1 MEKGEV
7 IIIFNT
13 PKCAKNLKLLAHFK
27 KSKIIMSEHFI
38 NKPNNEIPISLT
50 TKILKN
56 SNALPYHQSL
66 SVYASTP
73 LVSLPNLAKKYGV
86 ANIYIKNEAFRFGLN
101 AFKGLGASYAIHKL
115 LEKQSDITT
124 FCTATD
130 GNHGRAVA
138 WAAHLSGKESVVFV
152 PRDTTQNRMI
162 AIEKEGA
169 KVIKIDGNYDET
181 CAFAEEAS
189 VKNGW
194 TLVQD
199 TAWEGYEEIP
209 AQIMAGYLTHFQ
221 ELENSLHI
229 LPKPKVDIV
238 FLQAGVGSWAGAA
251 IWYYLNRYGKN
262 RPKIVVVEPYQAA
275 GILASFK
282 ADKRVMPN
290 GNFDT
295 IMAGLN
301 CGIPSLSA
309 WEIIKN
315 GTDIS
320 LKVKDEYAE
329 RAIRELY
336 YPLENDESI
345 IAGESGVGGL
355 AGFMALMT
363 ESNAKNIRETL
374 EITEKTSILFYNTEG
389 ATDFD
394 SFNRII
400 KTSVTT

>member
-1 MEKGEV
+1 
-7 IIIFNT
+7 
-13 PKCAKNLKLLAHFK
+13 
-27 KSKIIMSEHFI
+27 MSNYFI
-38 NKPNNEIPISLT
+38 NEPNNEITISLT
-50 TKILKN
+50 TEILEK
-56 SNALPYHQSL
+56 SKPLPYHQSL
-66 SVYASTP
+66 PNYQSTP
-73 LVSLPNLAKKYGV
+73 LVSLPNLAKNYGV
-86 ANIYIKNEAFRFGLN
+86 ANIYVKNEAFRFGLN

-115 LEKQSDITT
+115 LEKQSNITT

-138 WAAHLSGKESVVFV
+138 WAAHLAGKKSVVFV

-181 CAFAEEAS
+181 CAFAEES
-189 VKNGW
+189 SLKNGW

-199 TAWEGYEEIP
+199 TAWQGYEEIP

-221 ELENSLHI
+221 ELESSLHI
-229 LPKPKVDIV
+229 LPKPMVDIV

-262 RPKIVVVEPYQAA
+262 RPKIVVVEPYEAA

-282 ADKRVMPN
+282 AQKRVMPN
-290 GNFDT
+290 GSFET

-301 CGIPSLSA
+301 CGIPSSSA
-309 WEIIKN
+309 WAIIKN
-315 GTDIS
+315 GADMSI
-320 LKVKDEYAE
+320 KIEDEYAE
-329 RAIRELY
+329 KAIRTLY

-363 ESNAKNIRETL
+363 ASNTL
-374 EITEKTSILFYNTEG
+374 ELKEKLGIAEKTSILFYNTEG
-389 ATDFD
+389 ATDLD
-394 SFNRII
+394 GFNRIV
-400 KTSVTT
+400 KTASL